1 MQLAHHLLGRQKTQT
16 QSESAACFDRGEH
29 AHEPIQKSHVVE
41 LAVQLLLA
49 AILLDPRVAPVV
61 ERCRVLSEVVEAL
74 VDLLVRR
81 HLLLLLG
88 LIEAGLLPEQLRDS
102 VVLGDP
108 DDERVVVEF
117 ADSDPLGLV
126 ADEALPDEVLKIF

>member
-1 MQLAHHLLGRQKTQT
+1 M
-16 QSESAACFDRGEH
+16 
-29 AHEPIQKSHVVE
+29 
-41 LAVQLLLA
+41 LLA

-88 LIEAGLLPEQLRDS
+88 LIDAGLLPEQLRDS

>member
-1 MQLAHHLLGRQKTQT
+1 M
-16 QSESAACFDRGEH
+16 
-29 AHEPIQKSHVVE
+29 
-41 LAVQLLLA
+41 LLA

-102 VVLGDP
+102 VVLGYP

-117 ADSDPLGLV
+117 ADSDPLRLV

>member
-1 MQLAHHLLGRQKTQT
+1 M
-16 QSESAACFDRGEH
+16 
-29 AHEPIQKSHVVE
+29 
-41 LAVQLLLA
+41 LLA
-49 AILLDPRVAPVV
+49 AILLDPRIAPVV

-88 LIEAGLLPEQLRDS
+88 FIEAGLLPEQLRDS

-117 ADSDPLGLV
+117 ADSDPLRLV